1 MSDGLPT
8 LREELWKTIR
18 LALPITAGMLSQML
32 LGLADT
38 AMVGQLGVIPLAACS
53 LVNALVHIPMVLAIG
68 ILSSVGVLSANAFG
82 AKKDRQAGEVLRH
95 GLFLA
100 VLSGIGTFLMA
111 LVVLP
116 FLGHLGQDPKAVEA
130 AGTYYLLFSAS
141 ILPAMIAHTAKQ
153 YCESLEHPWI
163 ANGILFAGVVL
174 NILFNWILIYGNWG
188 APVLGLNGA
197 GWATVAARTLT
208 ALALLLIVAW
218 LPSLKPFHPVR
229 WLAWVHRETL
239 GQLWRIGLPSGIQHL
254 LEVGAFV
261 FTAIMMGWISASAL
275 AAHQIAINCAAT
287 TFMMMLGLAIAVCIR
302 IGHAEGAGEYQR
314 VRRIGFS
321 GQALAGIIMLGF
333 AVVFIF
339 QNDRIAGFFT
349 QDPALLEMA
358 AGLIIIAA
366 VFQLADGMQVVGIN
380 ALRGM
385 KDVNKPAGIALVAY
399 WLITVPLAWWL
410 GFETDL
416 GAKGIWYGLAI
427 GLFTAAITFTL
438 RFEILTRREIK
449 G

>member
-1 MSDGLPT
+1 
-8 LREELWKTIR
+8 
-18 LALPITAGMLSQML
+18 
-32 LGLADT
+32 
-38 AMVGQLGVIPLAACS
+38 
-53 LVNALVHIPMVLAIG
+53 
-68 ILSSVGVLSANAFG
+68 
-82 AKKDRQAGEVLRH
+82 
-95 GLFLA
+95 
-100 VLSGIGTFLMA
+100 
-111 LVVLP
+111 
-116 FLGHLGQDPKAVEA
+116 
-130 AGTYYLLFSAS
+130 
-141 ILPAMIAHTAKQ
+141 
-153 YCESLEHPWI
+153 
-163 ANGILFAGVVL
+163 
-174 NILFNWILIYGNWG
+174 
-188 APVLGLNGA
+188 
-197 GWATVAARTLT
+197 
-208 ALALLLIVAW
+208 
-218 LPSLKPFHPVR
+218 
-229 WLAWVHRETL
+229 
-239 GQLWRIGLPSGIQHL
+239 
-254 LEVGAFV
+254 
-261 FTAIMMGWISASAL
+261 
-275 AAHQIAINCAAT
+275 
-287 TFMMMLGLAIAVCIR
+287 
-302 IGHAEGAGEYQR
+302 